1 MEIHWLIDVKT
12 LIFSV
17 IWPNTL
23 TFFHVFSLSLHSLQ
37 NSVSLLQG
45 SIEILNSNWPTR
57 WGHWIILSSLHCYQ
71 PIRGEPECTYFRCLM
86 CGSVT
91 SLKPEK
97 EPLPAMS
104 LPCLHSS
111 RFFFSLMPS
120 FTAST
125 LPPNWGQW
133 TWHHPK
139 GLPYIWIIVC

>member
-1 MEIHWLIDVKT
+1 MC
-12 LIFSV
+12 
-17 IWPNTL
+17 
-23 TFFHVFSLSLHSLQ
+23 SLSLLSLQ

-71 PIRGEPECTYFRCLM
+71 PIRGEPECIYFRCLK
-86 CGSVT
+86 CASVT
-91 SLKPEK
+91 SPKREK

-111 RFFFSLMPS
+111 RFFFSHAP
-120 FTAST
+120 FTASI

-139 GLPYIWIIVC
+139 SLPFIWITPNTMCVCVCVSILFFFKYSKFCKMR